1 MKSLFKSRA
10 TSEPG
15 KLPAGPQGDGAAEPV
30 LPPESE
36 MSFLDH
42 LEALR
47 WSLIKGFVGV
57 LVATIGAFIFDD
69 WIVNE
74 LLIGPAESD
83 FFMYRIL
90 GLDADTLV
98 LQNRT
103 VTGQFFAYIGIIMAV
118 GIVAGSPVFIY
129 FLWKFIEPGLYKT
142 EKSGLRFA
150 SAFATFFFMLG
161 ISFGYCIIT
170 PFALHFFSNFQISD
184 LIINEFDIIKYFSMV
199 TWWSFGAGILFELP
213 VLVYFLAKLGIATP
227 ERLRRSRKYAL
238 LGVLVVGALFTP
250 PDPMSQILVATP
262 LMLLYEGSIFVA
274 AYAERKRQRDLRKAW
289 GDDPSEP
296 TQA

>member
-47 WSLIKGFVGV
+47 WSLIKGFLGV
-57 LVATIGAFIFDD
+57 LVATIVAFIFDD

-98 LQNRT
+98 LQN
-103 VTGQFFAYIGIIMAV
+103 QIG
-118 GIVAGSPVFIY
+118 
-129 FLWKFIEPGLYKT
+129 
-142 EKSGLRFA
+142 RA
-150 SAFATFFFMLG
+150 S
-161 ISFGYCIIT
+161 CR
-170 PFALHFFSNFQISD
+170 
-184 LIINEFDIIKYFSMV
+184 
-199 TWWSFGAGILFELP
+199 
-213 VLVYFLAKLGIATP
+213 
-227 ERLRRSRKYAL
+227 ER
-238 LGVLVVGALFTP
+238 V
-250 PDPMSQILVATP
+250 
-262 LMLLYEGSIFVA
+262 
-274 AYAERKRQRDLRKAW
+274 
-289 GDDPSEP
+289 
-296 TQA
+296 